1 MNARSK
7 AGHAMALSLLR
18 VLAVYVP
25 LAWLGVTLLGY
36 GGVLAAAVAANVFGA
51 CAVLV
56 AA

>member
-1 MNARSK
+1 
-7 AGHAMALSLLR
+7 MALSLLR